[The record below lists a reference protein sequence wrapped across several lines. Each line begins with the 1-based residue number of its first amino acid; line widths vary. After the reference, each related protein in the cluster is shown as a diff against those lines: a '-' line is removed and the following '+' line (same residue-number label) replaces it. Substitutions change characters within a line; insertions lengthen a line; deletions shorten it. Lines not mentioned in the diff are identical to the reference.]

1 MFLAILDMVEENYP
15 ISHIE
20 PCHIVASS

>member
-1 MFLAILDMVEENYP
+1 MFLAMLDMFGENYP
-15 ISHIE
+15 ISHIQ

>member
-1 MFLAILDMVEENYP
+1 MFLAILDMFEENYP
-15 ISHIE
+15 ISHIQ